1 MKTIAIIVGARPN
14 FVKAA
19 ALCAAAV
26 SYSKR
31 VKIEI
36 IHTGQHYS
44 DELSTIFFEQFNMPK
59 LYANLNIG
67 SNDRITTTHLIMER
81 LTNTLKELKPDMV
94 VVIGDVTSTV
104 AAAMTAVSL
113 GIPVAHVEAGL
124 RSRNWRMNEEV
135 NRVMVDHIS
144 SLLFATE
151 VEGVMNLQKEGV
163 DMSRVYLVGNTMID
177 TLNLFEGIAENS
189 SVLERLQVLPY
200 SYVLATLH
208 RAENVDDVPRLLE
221 LYGALCDIHAKC
233 PVILPLHPRTKLAL
247 ERAGV
252 VIDSRFSPIIVEP
265 QSYLDFFKLQRY
277 ARCIV
282 TDSGGIQE
290 EASVIGVPVLTVRTE
305 TERPITIEYGTNE
318 MVGVSREKIG
328 EAATRAL
335 KGQWKR
341 RKAVIPFWD
350 GKAGER
356 IMAIIDK
363 ALHEGNV
370 TMPEVIAQTVP
381 KVVVAAPPITHNQDI
396 LSLLLEKNKEA
407 AR

>member
-1 MKTIAIIVGARPN
+1 M
-14 FVKAA
+14 
-19 ALCAAAV
+19 
-26 SYSKR
+26 
-31 VKIEI
+31 
-36 IHTGQHYS
+36 
-44 DELSTIFFEQFNMPK
+44 
-59 LYANLNIG
+59 
-67 SNDRITTTHLIMER
+67 
-81 LTNTLKELKPDMV
+81 
-94 VVIGDVTSTV
+94 
-104 AAAMTAVSL
+104 
-113 GIPVAHVEAGL
+113 
-124 RSRNWRMNEEV
+124 
-135 NRVMVDHIS
+135 
-144 SLLFATE
+144 
-151 VEGVMNLQKEGV
+151 
-163 DMSRVYLVGNTMID
+163 
-177 TLNLFEGIAENS
+177 
-189 SVLERLQVLPY
+189 
-200 SYVLATLH
+200 
-208 RAENVDDVPRLLE
+208 
-221 LYGALCDIHAKC
+221 
-233 PVILPLHPRTKLAL
+233 
-247 ERAGV
+247 
-252 VIDSRFSPIIVEP
+252 
-265 QSYLDFFKLQRY
+265 
-277 ARCIV
+277 